1 MNPHVDLGAA
11 ADFIWRNAR
20 VLERQVFA
28 ALFLGGDMMRALEAL
43 RPYQNKDGGF
53 GNGLEPDIRGP
64 VSQPVPTEFAF
75 RTLDQVGAIEETMIG
90 RACDYLQTVTTDE
103 GGVPWVLP
111 SVRDYPRAP
120 WWETSDNPPAS
131 LNPTAAV
138 AGLLQKWKIEH
149 PWRDPA
155 TAFCWRKIDEQAEIG
170 GYEVRSVLTFLE
182 YVPDRARAASVFEE
196 FGKRMLQ
203 LGDLSLDPDEPR
215 EVFKPLDFAPT
226 PSSIA
231 RSLFAEEVIDAH
243 LDALARLQQPAGGW
257 PITYFVWTPATELEG
272 GSWRTIE
279 ALCILRSYGR
289 LGN

>member
-90 RACDYLQTVTTDE
+90 RACDYLQTITTDE

-138 AGLLQKWKIEH
+138 AGLLQKWKI
-149 PWRDPA
+149 
-155 TAFCWRKIDEQAEIG
+155 
-170 GYEVRSVLTFLE
+170 LE

-215 EVFKPLDFAPT
+215 GVFKPLDFAPT

-243 LDALARLQQPAGGW
+243 LDALARLQQPDGGW

-272 GSWRTIE
+272 RSWRTIE